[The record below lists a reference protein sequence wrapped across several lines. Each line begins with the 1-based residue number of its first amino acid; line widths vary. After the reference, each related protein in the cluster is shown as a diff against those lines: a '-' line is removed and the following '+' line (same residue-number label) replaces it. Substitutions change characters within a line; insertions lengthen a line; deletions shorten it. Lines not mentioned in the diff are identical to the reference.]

1 MSANAKQI
9 LGDIVEQRRQESMPD
24 LSLQDFFEV
33 FSAEQITKDYS
44 LTFEELEDSIVD
56 GEHDGGIDSVF
67 LFVNGD
73 IIHEDTD
80 LSSYKKNVLIDLIII
95 QSKTTG
101 GFSEDPINRIKST
114 LGRLLDLTADFD
126 QIVQYNK
133 KIKSAFDAFRKTYRT
148 LASRFPELR
157 IEMKYAA
164 MAADSEIHA
173 NLEAK
178 ASELV
183 DSVQAM
189 FDEASVDFSFLGAKE
204 LLTLAR
210 QRPSQTFSLNFA
222 KSLPGDNGYVVLT
235 RLKDFNSFLRNG
247 GEVVRQDLFE
257 SNVRDYQGST
267 EVNSEIIETLKS
279 ANDVDFWWLNNGV
292 TILSSQA
299 TQTGSAVTI
308 ENPQIVNGL
317 QTSSQ
322 IAKYFNDGGHDENRM
337 VMVKIVSSEDEA
349 VRDQIIKATN
359 SQNTVPRAS
368 LRATDKVQRDIE
380 HTLKMGGYFYDRRKN
395 FYKNQ
400 GRPAAKIVSIPLLA
414 QAMMTLLR
422 GEPDNARA
430 RPSSLIKEDSVYNA
444 LFSEEHPIDAYLVAA
459 DLIKRIEMALKSR
472 ATYTAQDRN
481 NLRFYCMY
489 WIMCLACKSIN
500 ITASKVSEK
509 KGLISGADVESGI
522 DDVASLFFSEGG
534 SDQLAKGPDF
544 KKNLV
549 AQLEAKIKAHFFDGN
564 GTTAGEASG
573 QSAS

>member
-1 MSANAKQI
+1 MSANAKRI

-44 LTFEELEDSIVD
+44 LTFEELESSIVD

-73 IIHEDTD
+73 LILEDTD
-80 LSSYKKNVLIDLIII
+80 LSSYKKNVLIDLIIV
-95 QSKTTG
+95 QSKTSG

-114 LGRLLDLTADFD
+114 LEKLLDLTIDYENLNQFNPKVKA
-126 QIVQYNK
+126 
-133 KIKSAFDAFRKTYRT
+133 AFDTFRRTYLS
-148 LASRFPELR
+148 LASRFPELH
-157 IEMKYAA
+157 IQMKYAA
-164 MAADSEIHA
+164 MAADSEIHP
-173 NLEAK
+173 NLELKK
-178 ASELV
+178 ADLV
-183 DSVQAM
+183 ESVQGM
-189 FDEASVDFSFLGAKE
+189 FDEAAVDFSFLGAKE
-204 LLTLAR
+204 LLALAR
-210 QRPSQTFSLNFA
+210 QRPNQIFTLSFS

-235 RLKDFNSFLRNG
+235 KLKDFNLFLRNG
-247 GEVVRQDLFE
+247 EETVRQDLFE

-267 EVNSEIIETLKS
+267 EVNSEINETLKS
-279 ANDVDFWWLNNGV
+279 DTDIDFWWLNNGV

-322 IAKYFNDGGHDENRM
+322 IAKFFNEGGTDDNRM

-359 SQNTVPRAS
+359 SQNSVPRAS

-380 HTLKMGGYFYDRRKN
+380 HALKMGGYFYDRRKN

-430 RPSSLIKEDSVYNA
+430 RPSSLIKEDEVYNS
-444 LFSEEHPIDAYLVAA
+444 LFSEEHPVDAYLVSA
-459 DLIKRIEMALKSR
+459 DLIKRVEAALKSR
-472 ATYTAQDRN
+472 TDYSAQDRN

-489 WIMCLACKSIN
+489 WIMCWECKSVAL
-500 ITASKVSEK
+500 TASKISSK
-509 KGLISGADVESGI
+509 KGLISGALIEEGI
-522 DDVASLFFSEGG
+522 DKVADLFFSQGG

-544 KKNLV
+544 KATLSQ
-549 AQLEAKIKAHFFDGN
+549 QLTVEIARFFANHN
-564 GTTAGEASG
+564 GCATADIS
-573 QSAS
+573 